1 MTAGAGRFAAGH
13 IAVRRPIEDRGAVC
27 LAFAQT
33 LAICPMRRRAQAGV
47 HVRPRAFITWRFSV
61 VTRRRSPCPRRPRI
75 ARTASMAKDQSSLYS
90 SVASTSGVT
99 PLPTYVVTRRL
110 RHCASLRSCP
120 WAWSAIMTGVREIPP
135 WQAAFDAG
143 RSDISPRYWPA
154 CTATYTEQAGEHL
167 KRLVRTGPILFG
179 I

>member
-61 VTRRRSPCPRRPRI
+61 VTRRLPVPAETPY
-75 ARTASMAKDQSSLYS
+75 RTHGLDGQGPEPPVFLCRLDVGSDAASDLCGYTSS
-90 SVASTSGVT
+90 AA
-99 PLPTYVVTRRL
+99 L
-110 RHCASLRSCP
+110 R
-120 WAWSAIMTGVREIPP
+120 V
-135 WQAAFDAG
+135 AAFLPMGLVGDNDGRERDTALAG
-143 RSDISPRYWPA
+143 SI
-154 CTATYTEQAGEHL
+154 
-167 KRLVRTGPILFG
+167 
-179 I
+179 